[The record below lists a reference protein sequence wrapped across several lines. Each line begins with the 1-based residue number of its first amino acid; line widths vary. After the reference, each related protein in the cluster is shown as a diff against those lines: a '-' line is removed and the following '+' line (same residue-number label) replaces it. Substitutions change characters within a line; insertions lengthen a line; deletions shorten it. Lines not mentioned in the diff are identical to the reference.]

1 MMHRR
6 HRYFAALAA
15 LAAMLFAQA
24 AFALAACDPAQP
36 SSRALMVAAQA
47 AEEPACHQPADNA
60 NLCLTHCQAGEQT
73 LDKHQVKVPD
83 APLHPLHVAR
93 SWYAVSPR
101 VHLVVRAPSPAAGP
115 PLHIRFRSLLI

>member
-1 MMHRR
+1 
-6 HRYFAALAA
+6 
-15 LAAMLFAQA
+15 MLFAQA

-73 LDKHQVKVPD
+73 LDKHQIKLPEASFQAVLVPRAQREVRQPAIPPR
-83 APLHPLHVAR
+83 APLP
-93 SWYAVSPR
+93 PT
-101 VHLVVRAPSPAAGP
+101 GP
-115 PLHIRFRSLLI
+115 PPHIRFRSLLI